1 MKRIKSTTIV
11 MSLAFTLMFTSCY
24 GPFKLT
30 TSLHDWNGTIGD
42 KWINSLIF
50 VGLNIVP
57 VYGIAATV
65 DAVVLNT
72 IEFWTGDNPMGQ
84 NSKQKMEKLVENEN
98 GTYKITAKRNTILI
112 EGISG
117 IDQGKK
123 MKMKIDEEK
132 KQLFLEKEGELIKLA
147 EFNEIAQTVR
157 VFLPDG
163 TTVEVDPSIS
173 DPLAYVQNN

>member
-1 MKRIKSTTIV
+1 MKRIKSTMIV
-11 MSLAFTLMFTSCY
+11 ASLAITLLLSSCY

-42 KWINSLIF
+42 KWINSLVF

-65 DAVVLNT
+65 DALILNT
-72 IEFWTGDNPMGQ
+72 VEFWTGDNPMGQ
-84 NSKQKMEKLVENEN
+84 NSKRKMEKLVENEN

-123 MKMKIDEEK
+123 IKMKIDEEN

-147 EFNEIAQTVR
+147 EFDEIAQTVR

-163 TTVEVDPSIS
+163 NSMEIDPSIS
-173 DPLAYVQNN
+173 DPLAYIENQ